1 VQAVDARGNRSASS
15 PQAQVV
21 VAGDTTAPT
30 VSVTAP
36 ATNASLSGTVS
47 VTATAAD
54 AVGVESVQFKLDGQ
68 DLEAADT
75 SAPFSINWNTTTA
88 ADGRHTLTAIARDAS
103 GNTRTSAGIPVEV
116 HNTGVVAAYGFDEAS
131 GATATDTV
139 NTNTGTIAGALRVAD
154 GRFGKALSFD
164 GTNDQVTIA
173 PSSALNLSGGMTLEA
188 WIKPTTLENWRTVI
202 LKENSGTL
210 TYGLFA
216 STDGQVPAGSVFTNA
231 EYRASAVAGVALATW
246 THIAMSWD
254 GATLKTFIDGAE
266 VASQPAPAPLLVS
279 NGQVRIGG
287 ESVRNGW
294 FHGLVDEVR
303 IYSRALSATQIATD
317 MNRAVNP

>member
-1 VQAVDARGNRSASS
+1 VQAVDARGNRSTSS
-15 PQAQVV
+15 PQAQAV

-36 ATNASLSGTVS
+36 ADNASLSGTVS
-47 VTATAAD
+47 VTADAAD
-54 AVGVESVQFKLDGQ
+54 AVGVQSVQFKLNGQ
-68 DLEAADT
+68 DLESADT

-88 ADGRHTLTAIARDAS
+88 ADGRHTLTAVARDAS
-103 GNTRTSAGIPVEV
+103 GNSTTATEIDVEV

-131 GATATDTV
+131 GTDAIDTV
-139 NTNTGTIAGALRVAD
+139 NTNTGTIAGATRVAD

-173 PSSALNLSGGMTLEA
+173 PSGALNLSGGMTLEA

-216 STDGQVPAGSVFTNA
+216 STDAQVPAGSVFTNA
-231 EYRASAVAGVALATW
+231 EYRASAVAGVALSTW

-254 GATLKTFIDGAE
+254 GTTLKTFVDGAE

-279 NGQVRIGG
+279 SGQVRIGG

-294 FHGLVDEVR
+294 FNGLIDEVR
-303 IYSRALSATQIATD
+303 IYSRALSATEIGAD
-317 MNRAVNP
+317 MNLAVNP